1 VISVENAAPLI
12 LRLDVTGRPID
23 WTNWQDAVCLYAKE
37 RVVWFAGKKEF
48 KFVGGTSRLT
58 GKQSSVSVNSII
70 AVRGS
75 NLRIGPKKA
84 VPPLSNREL
93 FLRDDHL
100 CMYCGSQLQARALTR
115 DHVIPLYYGGKNHW
129 TNLVTACRA
138 CNARKGGRTPE
149 EAKMPLLAVP
159 YEPNWTEYL
168 VLTNRKILAD
178 QMDFLKSQLGKN
190 SRVLS
195 KLA

>member
-23 WTNWQDAVCLYAKE
+23 WTNWQDAVCLYANEK
-37 RVVWFAGKKEF
+37 VVWSAGKKEF
-48 KFVGGTSRLT
+48 KFFGGISRLT
-58 GKQSSVSVNSII
+58 GEQSSVSVNSII

-75 NLRIGPKKA
+75 NLRIGPRKA

-93 FLRDDHL
+93 FLRDDHI
-100 CMYCGSQLQARALTR
+100 CMYCGSSYQTRALTR
-115 DHVIPLYYGGKNHW
+115 DHVIPLYYGGQNHW

-149 EAKMPLLAVP
+149 EAHMPLLAVP

-190 SRVLS
+190 SRLLS
-195 KLA
+195 KLI

>member
-1 VISVENAAPLI
+1 MNNAAPMI

-23 WTNWQDAVCLYAKE
+23 WTNWQDAVCLYANEK
-37 RVVWFAGKKEF
+37 VVWTVGETEF
-48 KFVGGTSRLT
+48 TFFGGTSRET
-58 GKQSSVSVNSII
+58 GEQSSVSVNSII

-75 NLRIGPKKA
+75 NRHIGPKKA

-93 FLRDDHL
+93 FLRDSHL
-100 CMYCGSQLQARALTR
+100 CMYCGSQFPARVLTR
-115 DHVIPLYYGGKNHW
+115 DHVVPLYYGGKNTW
-129 TNLVTACRA
+129 TNLVTSCRS

-149 EAKMPLLAVP
+149 EARMPLLAVP

-168 VLTNRKILAD
+168 VLTNRKILSD

-190 SRVLS
+190 SRLLS
-195 KLA
+195 QLS